1 MSIKNIRLEVMQ
13 FLEKSIDTFVENYL
27 IPVEKIW
34 QPSDL
39 LPDSQDEDFLEQVT
53 ELREIAKDLPYDFW
67 VVLVGDT
74 ITEEA
79 LPTYESWLME
89 VEGVNQMA
97 GKGGDGNGW
106 SKWVRHWTGEENR
119 HGDLLNKYLYLSGR
133 VNMREVEMTTHHLI
147 NDGFDI
153 GTDRDPYKNFVYT
166 SFQELA
172 TYISHNRV
180 SQMAR
185 KFGDQKLSKM
195 CRMVA
200 GDEMRH
206 HLAYSE
212 FVDRIFQVDPS
223 EMMLAFQYMMKQKI
237 VMPAHFLRE
246 SGQKISDAFE
256 QFSDSAQRIGV
267 YTAHDYV
274 DILKK
279 LIEKWQIDKITG
291 LTAEAEKARD
301 YLMKL
306 PERMARIS
314 ERIIIPAESHVFK
327 WVQPA
332 LIK

>member
-1 MSIKNIRLEVMQ
+1 MPQKNIRLEVMQ
-13 FLEKSIDTFVENYL
+13 FLEKKVDSFVDQFL

-39 LPDSQDEDFLEQVT
+39 LPNSEEDNFMEEVK

-67 VVLVGDT
+67 VVMVGDT

-89 VEGVNQMA
+89 VEGVDNE
-97 GKGGDGNGW
+97 GRNGW
-106 SKWVRHWTGEENR
+106 SKWVRQWTGEENR

-133 VNMREVEMTTHHLI
+133 VNMREVEVTTQHLI

-153 GTDRDPYKNFVYT
+153 GTGRDPYKNFVYT

-172 TYISHNRV
+172 TYVSHNRV
-180 SQMAR
+180 SQIA
-185 KFGDQKLSKM
+185 KQYGDKKLSKL
-195 CRMVA
+195 CKLIA

-206 HLAYSE
+206 HHAYSE
-212 FVDRIFQVDPS
+212 FVNQIFKVDPS

-237 VMPAHFLRE
+237 TMPAHFLRE
-246 SGQKISDAFE
+246 SGEKISTAFE
-256 QFSDSAQRIGV
+256 EFSNSAQKIGV
-267 YTAHDYV
+267 YTAADYV
-274 DILKK
+274 DIMQK
-279 LIEKWQIDKITG
+279 LIDKWEIDKIG
-291 LTAEAEKARD
+291 NLTAEAEKARD

-306 PERMARIS
+306 PERMAKIS
-314 ERIIIPAESHVFK
+314 ERLVLPDETKVFK

-332 LIK
+332 LVR

>member
-1 MSIKNIRLEVMQ
+1 MSLKNVRLEVMQ
-13 FLEKSIDTFVENYL
+13 LLEKKIDSFMNDFL

-34 QPSDL
+34 QPTDL
-39 LPDSQDEDFLEQVT
+39 LPHSESETFLDDVT

-89 VEGVNQMA
+89 VEGVDNESR
-97 GKGGDGNGW
+97 NGW

-119 HGDLLNKYLYLSGR
+119 HGDVLNKYLYLSGR
-133 VNMREVEMTTHHLI
+133 VNMKEVEQTTHHLI

-153 GTDRDPYKNFVYT
+153 GTGKDPYKNFVYT

-180 SQMAR
+180 AQIAK
-185 KFGDQKLSKM
+185 KFGDKKLHKM
-195 CRMVA
+195 CNLIA

-212 FVDRIFQVDPS
+212 FVNQIFKVDPS
-223 EMMLAFQYMMKQKI
+223 EMMLAFQHMMKLKI
-237 VMPAHFLRE
+237 TMPAHFLRE
-246 SGQKISDAFE
+246 SGEKISTAFE
-256 QFSDSAQRIGV
+256 QFSTSAQKLGV
-267 YTAHDYV
+267 YTAMDYV
-274 DILKK
+274 EIMQK
-279 LIEKWQIDKITG
+279 LIDKWEIDKING
-291 LTAEAEKARD
+291 LTDEAEKARD
-301 YLMKL
+301 FIMRLPDRMKK
-306 PERMARIS
+306 IS
-314 ERIIIPAESHVFK
+314 ERLVLPDETHIFK

-332 LIK
+332 LII

>member
-1 MSIKNIRLEVMQ
+1 MPQKNVRLEVMQ
-13 FLEKSIDTFVENYL
+13 FLEKDVDKFVDEFL

-39 LPDSQDEDFLEQVT
+39 LPNSESESFFDEVK

-79 LPTYESWLME
+79 LPTYESWLMD
-89 VEGVNQMA
+89 VEGIDNVER
-97 GKGGDGNGW
+97 NGW
-106 SKWVRHWTGEENR
+106 SRWVRQWTGEENR

-133 VNMREVEMTTHHLI
+133 VNMREVEMTTQHLI

-153 GTDRDPYKNFVYT
+153 GTGRDPYKNFVYT

-180 SQMAR
+180 SQIA
-185 KFGDQKLSKM
+185 KQYGDKKLSKLCKM
-195 CRMVA
+195 IA

-206 HLAYSE
+206 HHAYSE
-212 FVDRIFQVDPS
+212 FVNQIFKVDPS
-223 EMMLAFQYMMKQKI
+223 EMMLSFQHMMKNKI
-237 VMPAHFLRE
+237 VMPAVFLRE
-246 SGQKISDAFE
+246 SGEKMSSAFE
-256 QFSDSAQRIGV
+256 EFSNSAQKIGV
-267 YTAHDYV
+267 YTAADYV

-279 LIEKWQIDKITG
+279 LTERWEIDKITN

-306 PERMARIS
+306 PERMAKIS
-314 ERIIIPAESHVFK
+314 ERLVLPEETKIFK
-327 WVQPA
+327 WVEPA
-332 LIK
+332 LSR

>member
-13 FLEKSIDTFVENYL
+13 LLEKKVDTFMNDYL

-34 QPSDL
+34 QPTDL
-39 LPDSQDEDFLEQVT
+39 LPDSEKETFFEDIK

-79 LPTYESWLME
+79 LPTYESWLSE
-89 VEGVNQMA
+89 VEGVDNEA
-97 GKGGDGNGW
+97 RNGW
-106 SKWVRHWTGEENR
+106 SRWVKNWTGEENR
-119 HGDLLNKYLYLSGR
+119 HGDVLNKYLYLSGR
-133 VNMREVEMTTHHLI
+133 VNMREVEMTTQHLI

-153 GTDRDPYKNFVYT
+153 GTGKDPYKNFVYT

-180 SQMAR
+180 AQMA
-185 KFGDQKLSKM
+185 KKYGDNKLSKM
-195 CRMVA
+195 CKLIA

-206 HLAYSE
+206 HMAYSE
-212 FVDRIFQVDPS
+212 FINQIFKVDPS

-246 SGQKISDAFE
+246 SGEKISSAFE
-256 QFSDSAQRIGV
+256 NFSDSAQRIGV
-267 YTAHDYV
+267 YTANDYV
-274 DILKK
+274 EIMQK
-279 LIEKWQIDKITG
+279 LIDKWEIDKMVD
-291 LTAEAEKARD
+291 LTDEAEKARD
-301 YLMKL
+301 FLMKL
-306 PERMARIS
+306 PARMAKIS
-314 ERIIIPAESHVFK
+314 ERLVVPQQSHIFK